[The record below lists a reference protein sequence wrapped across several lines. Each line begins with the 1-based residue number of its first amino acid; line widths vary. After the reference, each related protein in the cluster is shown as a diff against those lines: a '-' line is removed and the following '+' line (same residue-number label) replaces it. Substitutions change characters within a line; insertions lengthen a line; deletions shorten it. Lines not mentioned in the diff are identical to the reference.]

1 MMKKIWIIGALALC
15 LLILAK
21 TLVFNQKN
29 GPVVIQAI
37 RQPGYELEM
46 TVQLFNSET
55 KEIAGTYKLNKKNN
69 FIQKDEVPVGKYEIS
84 VFVVGMEPRAAT
96 KIGGTSAVKEV
107 VVKPEITKKVDKT
120 PRFVVMQGDE
130 EYLDNYFGMVSF
142 QRADGSMLHGE
153 FSDGELNKIQQEAIS
168 MQGVQNDTAQ
178 GKNGTGKQ
186 SNNFLKFFIIL
197 LAIIGAGYY
206 FKQTKVN

>member
-1 MMKKIWIIGALALC
+1 
-15 LLILAK
+15 
-21 TLVFNQKN
+21 
-29 GPVVIQAI
+29 
-37 RQPGYELEM
+37 
-46 TVQLFNSET
+46 
-55 KEIAGTYKLNKKNN
+55 
-69 FIQKDEVPVGKYEIS
+69 
-84 VFVVGMEPRAAT
+84 
-96 KIGGTSAVKEV
+96 
-107 VVKPEITKKVDKT
+107 
-120 PRFVVMQGDE
+120 
-130 EYLDNYFGMVSF
+130 
-142 QRADGSMLHGE
+142 E